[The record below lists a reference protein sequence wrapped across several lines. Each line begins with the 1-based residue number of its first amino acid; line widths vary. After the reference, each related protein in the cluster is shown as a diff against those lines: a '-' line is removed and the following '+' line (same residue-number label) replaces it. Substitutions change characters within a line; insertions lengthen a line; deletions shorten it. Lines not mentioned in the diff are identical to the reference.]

1 MKIVM
6 GSDHAGFDLKN
17 HLAEHLRSQGHE
29 VIDVGAHSTESV
41 DYPTYGAKA
50 ARTVASGE
58 ADRAILVC
66 GTGQGIGMAANKVP
80 GVRCAIVSDPYSA
93 RLSREHNDAN
103 ALAIGAR
110 VVGAGV
116 AEDIIDIWTTTEFLG
131 GRHGR
136 RVTMLAELDSIEPGE

>member
-1 MKIVM
+1 MRIVM
-6 GSDHAGFDLKN
+6 GSDHAGFELKN

-50 ARTVASGE
+50 ARTVANGE

-93 RLSREHNDAN
+93 KLSREHNDAN
-103 ALAIGAR
+103 SLAIGAR
-110 VVGAGV
+110 VIGAGV
-116 AEDIIDIWTTTEFLG
+116 AEDIVDIWTTTEFLG

-136 RVTMLAELDSIEPGE
+136 RVTMLAELDSVEPGE